1 MKESIVKNKSFEFAK
16 KTIDI
21 YKLLIDNKE
30 FVLSKQFL
38 KSATSIGANINEAL
52 AGISKKDFIAKMS
65 ISSKEARETLYWIEL
80 LEYSNFINID
90 FVEIKKLNEELIR
103 MLTSI
108 VKTSQTNHE
117 N

>member
-16 KTIDI
+16 KAIDI

-90 FVEIKKLNEELIR
+90 FVEIKMLNEELIR

-108 VKTSQTNHE
+108 VKTSQTSHE